1 MSTSRPPV
9 IWING
14 AFGAGKTTV
23 ARALTS
29 RLPGAIMFDPEAVG
43 LMLRQ
48 TIPAG
53 LRPTAD
59 FQAIPLWRRLTN
71 DTIEGLLEQ
80 YQRPVVVALTVVNP
94 EYFDELVGALRRAG
108 ITVHH
113 FTLTAETAT
122 IRKRLVTRVA
132 RPWSTLWAWRQ
143 VQRGTSALK

>member
-53 LRPTAD
+53 LRATAD
-59 FQAIPLWRRLTN
+59 FQDIPLWRRLTD
-71 DTIEGLLEQ
+71 DTIGGLLEQ
-80 YQRPVVVALTVVNP
+80 YQRPLVGAMTVVNP
-94 EYFDELVGALRRAG
+94 GYLGE
-108 ITVHH
+108 
-113 FTLTAETAT
+113 
-122 IRKRLVTRVA
+122 
-132 RPWSTLWAWRQ
+132 
-143 VQRGTSALK
+143 